1 MIRTGALIL
10 LGSWLP
16 LFAVGFMDPA
26 SNPIGLGLL
35 AMAGSAVGAVVI
47 VLGLLASL
55 VRHMR

>member
-1 MIRTGALIL
+1 MTRVGALIL
-10 LGSWLP
+10 VGSWVP

-35 AMAGSAVGAVVI
+35 AMAGSAAGTVLI

-55 VRHMR
+55 IRHIR

>member
-16 LFAVGFMDPA
+16 LFAVGLMEPA

-35 AMAGSAVGAVVI
+35 AIAGSAVGAMLI

-55 VRHMR
+55 VRQMR